1 MSKEI
6 WEKHWASKETKAFI
20 EWFEHLE
27 TYGRPTDFPNTEGE
41 QDEYYT
47 RRTFALMGWLGRERS
62 RSCVTCK
69 HGHKKLDTPPCDT
82 CVSFRKDFWAW
93 SPK

>member
-6 WEKHWASKETKAFI
+6 WEKHWASKETKTFV

-47 RRTFALMGWLGRERS
+47 RRTFALMGWLGRERF
-62 RSCVTCK
+62 RSCATCTWEERDK
-69 HGHKKLDTPPCDT
+69 TDPPCDT
-82 CVSFRKDFWAW
+82 CFSSPNNFRAW